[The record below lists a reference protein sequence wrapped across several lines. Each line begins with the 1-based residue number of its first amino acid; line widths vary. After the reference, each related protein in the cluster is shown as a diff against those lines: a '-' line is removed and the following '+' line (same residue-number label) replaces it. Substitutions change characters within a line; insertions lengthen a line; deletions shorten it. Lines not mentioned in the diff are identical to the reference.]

1 MILLARLAFYGGS
14 LLMAGFAAI
23 LVLQIVMGRIS
34 LDGLLYT
41 KDGDGQR
48 TFSPARLQLLILTVV
63 VTAQYLHAVLG
74 NPRLGSL
81 PSLPQSVVATLGG
94 SQAAY
99 LGGKAFTAYIQ
110 PLLKNSK

>member
-1 MILLARLAFYGGS
+1 MVLLIRLAFDGAV
-14 LLMAGFAAI
+14 LLMAGFAAVV
-23 LVLQIVMGRIS
+23 VLQIVMGRIS

-41 KDGDGQR
+41 KDDDGQR
-48 TFSPARLQLLILTVV
+48 TFSPARLQLLIFTVV
-63 VTAQYLHAVLG
+63 VAAQYVHAVLA

-110 PLLKNSK
+110 PLLKNPE